1 MMVFSDRNMQS
12 LLNKNDGCVWWN
24 YSDLFDGTTATC
36 LMELQRSVWWNYSD
50 LFDGTTAICLMELQ
64 RPVLFTTQ
72 QDVLCNIKLIE
83 FVVLDSKRLSVLN
96 MMCQNGMNSAKKGS
110 LIAVP

>member
-1 MMVFSDRNMQS
+1 
-12 LLNKNDGCVWWN
+12 
-24 YSDLFDGTTATC
+24 
-36 LMELQRSVWWNYSD
+36 
-50 LFDGTTAICLMELQ
+50 MELQ